1 MDSVFSGFRR
11 EAAGDR
17 LLPAIGRALAT
28 LAGCLPASRP
38 NPADSVGGEDLQDPA
53 ARELAGSLMRVNHV
67 GEICA
72 QALYEGQAASTRD
85 AALASGF
92 RQAAIEEADHLA
104 WTAERLHELGAR
116 PSLLNPL
123 WFAGA
128 FGLGLLAGRA
138 GDRVSLGFMA
148 ETERQVED
156 HLNGHL
162 ERLPADDHRS
172 RAIVAAMRDDEVRHA
187 QQAMAQGGAELPA
200 MVCFAM
206 RAAARVMTLTARR
219 I

>member
-1 MDSVFSGFRR
+1 MDSAFSGFRR

-17 LLPAIGRALAT
+17 LLSAIGRALGT
-28 LAGCLPASRP
+28 LSGALPASRP
-38 NPADSVGGEDLQDPA
+38 NPADACTGDDLRDPLS
-53 ARELAGSLMRVNHV
+53 RELAGSLMRVNHV

-85 AALASGF
+85 PGLASGF
-92 RQAAIEEADHLA
+92 RQAAAEEADHLA
-104 WTAERLHELGAR
+104 WTAERLRELGAR
-116 PSLLNPL
+116 PSLLNPV

-148 ETERQVED
+148 ETERQVEE

-162 ERLPADDHRS
+162 ERLPMDDHRS
-172 RAIVAAMRDDEVRHA
+172 RAIVSAMRDDEARHA
-187 QQAMAQGGAELPA
+187 QQATAQGGVELPA
-200 MVCFAM
+200 VVRCAM
-206 RAAARVMTLTARR
+206 RASARLMTVTAHRV
-219 I
+219 